1 MPVGIIKY
9 QNKLPK
15 ETGISMRQGFKEKVW
30 QTSVKNRVQLI
41 LLWGKWVN
49 WICTSQHLMHA
60 SLEDVVTRK
69 NFLCQQDHASVP

>member
-1 MPVGIIKY
+1 MPVTVTKY

-15 ETGISMRQGFKEKVW
+15 ETGISTRQGFKEKVW

-41 LLWGKWVN
+41 LLWGKWMN

-69 NFLCQQDHASVP
+69 NLLCQQNHTSVL